1 MGIEQNAS
9 IIEQAVAQ
17 ALSGFAAVLPEVI
30 STVQAGGKN
39 VGADFSLAED
49 LAQVFATAA
58 GNVGGTTQAVA
69 TGIEAWLPFTR
80 AVTTSVATTLAGA
93 GSTQA
98 PAPAPAPAPAVS

>member
-58 GNVGGTTQAVA
+58 G
-69 TGIEAWLPFTR
+69 PFTR